1 MQLQPQRT
9 IIDNLI
15 HSLVR
20 HFGVDNHGTAI
31 SAAEKFIGRNAER
44 FQLDRSINKPIE
56 MCISYCLLRS
66 IFRACSSLLCPV
78 SLHMASVDSKT
89 IYEKRNMLNVE
100 LVKYISPSVFYIITF
115 KNRYEFN

>member
-89 IYEKRNMLNVE
+89 IYEKK
-100 LVKYISPSVFYIITF
+100 KYAECRTS
-115 KNRYEFN
+115 